1 MTTHATLET
10 RPQTLTSLVLR
21 ILRRLRCGAGV
32 PVVVSVVAAAVHPGG
47 LSAVMIATTEH
58 LVSASGTV
66 AVASEFGGAAFASAS
81 AFSSS
86 VVA

>member
-21 ILRRLRCGAGV
+21 IIRRLRCGAGYQLWFLSWLHLYILGS
-32 PVVVSVVAAAVHPGG
+32 SVVMFAA
-47 LSAVMIATTEH
+47 TEH
-58 LVSASGTV
+58 LVSASGTA
-66 AVASEFGGAAFASAS
+66 AVASEIGSAAFASAS
-81 AFSSS
+81 AFDSS